1 MKNKSEV
8 IAPLILA
15 GSLYIEFHCITPDS
29 HSALTSLADI
39 NWMYLS
45 LVIGVAL
52 IISLLALSYIHD
64 ILFFLK
70 IEKDGDITYSFVV
83 ALAIFGILVLR
94 NCLIVLSDTQF
105 GNLMSFVSVPIFGAF
120 WSLSKR
126 TLKANRKY
134 NKNRNKHYES
144 K

>member
-1 MKNKSEV
+1 MNNKSE
-8 IAPLILA
+8 IFAFLLFIGL
-15 GSLYIEFHCITPDS
+15 LYIEFHCITPDS

-52 IISLLALSYIHD
+52 LISLIVLSYIHD
-64 ILFFLK
+64 ILLFFKL
-70 IEKDGDITYSFVV
+70 EKDGDITYSFVV

-105 GNLMSFVSVPIFGAF
+105 GNLMSFVSVPIFGVF

-126 TLKANRKY
+126 VLKSNRKQDKNP
-134 NKNRNKHYES
+134 NKN
-144 K
+144 

>member
-8 IAPLILA
+8 LA
-15 GSLYIEFHCITPDS
+15 LLMFVGLLYVEFHCITPDS
-29 HSALTSLADI
+29 HSALTKLTDI
-39 NWMYLS
+39 NWMYLW
-45 LVIGVAL
+45 LVIAVAL
-52 IISLLALSYIHD
+52 FISLIALSYIHD
-64 ILFFLK
+64 VLLFFKL
-70 IEKDGDITYSFVV
+70 EKEGDITYSFVI
-83 ALAIFGILVLR
+83 ALVIFGILVLR

-134 NKNRNKHYES
+134 NKNRNKRHES

>member
-1 MKNKSEV
+1 MKNKYEIFAFLLFV
-8 IAPLILA
+8 GL
-15 GSLYIEFHCITPDS
+15 LYVEFHCITPDS
-29 HSALTSLADI
+29 HSALTNLTDI
-39 NWMYLS
+39 NWEYLC
-45 LVIGVAL
+45 LVIAIAL

-70 IEKDGDITYSFVV
+70 IEKDGDITYSFVI

-105 GNLMSFVSVPIFGAF
+105 GNLMSFVSVPIFGVF

-126 TLKANRKY
+126 VLKSNRKQD
-134 NKNRNKHYES
+134 KNSDKH
-144 K
+144 

>member
-8 IAPLILA
+8 LA
-15 GSLYIEFHCITPDS
+15 LLMFVGLLYVEFHCITPDS
-29 HSALTSLADI
+29 HSALTKLTDI
-39 NWMYLS
+39 NWMYLC
-45 LVIGVAL
+45 LVIAVAL
-52 IISLLALSYIHD
+52 VISLIALSYIHD
-64 ILFFLK
+64 VLLFFK
-70 IEKDGDITYSFVV
+70 FEKDGDITYSFVI

-105 GNLMSFVSVPIFGAF
+105 GYLMSFVSVPIFGAF

-126 TLKANRKY
+126 TLKANRQY
-134 NKNRNKHYES
+134 NKNRNKHHES

>member
-8 IAPLILA
+8 IAPLMLV

-29 HSALTSLADI
+29 HSALTRLADI
-39 NWMYLS
+39 NWEYLF
-45 LVIGVAL
+45 LVIAL
-52 IISLLALSYIHD
+52 ALFISLIVLSYIHD
-64 ILFFLK
+64 ILLYFKF
-70 IEKDGDITYSFVV
+70 EKDDDITYSFVI

-126 TLKANRKY
+126 TLKANREY
-134 NKNRNKHYES
+134 NKNRNKHHES

>member
-1 MKNKSEV
+1 MKNKYE
-8 IAPLILA
+8 IFAFLLFIGL
-15 GSLYIEFHCITPDS
+15 LYIEFHCITPDS

-39 NWMYLS
+39 NWEYLC
-45 LVIGVAL
+45 LVIAIAL

-105 GNLMSFVSVPIFGAF
+105 GNLMSFVSIPIFGVF

-126 TLKANRKY
+126 VLKSNRKQDRNP
-134 NKNRNKHYES
+134 NKN
-144 K
+144 

>member
-1 MKNKSEV
+1 MNNKSEV
-8 IAPLILA
+8 LVPLMLA
-15 GSLYIEFHCITPDS
+15 GLLYVEFHCITPDS

-52 IISLLALSYIHD
+52 LISLIVLSYIHD
-64 ILFFLK
+64 ILLFFK
-70 IEKDGDITYSFVV
+70 IEKDGDITYSFVI
-83 ALAIFGILVLR
+83 ALAIFGILVFR

-105 GNLMSFVSVPIFGAF
+105 GNLMSFVSVPIFGVF

-126 TLKANRKY
+126 VLKSNRKQD
-134 NKNRNKHYES
+134 KNSDKN
-144 K
+144 

>member
-1 MKNKSEV
+1 MKNKYE
-8 IAPLILA
+8 IFAFLLFIGL
-15 GSLYIEFHCITPDS
+15 LYIEFHCITPDS

-39 NWMYLS
+39 NWEYLC
-45 LVIGVAL
+45 LVIAIAL

-105 GNLMSFVSVPIFGAF
+105 GNLMSFVSVPIFGVF

-126 TLKANRKY
+126 VLKSNRKQD
-134 NKNRNKHYES
+134 KNSDKH
-144 K
+144 

>member
-1 MKNKSEV
+1 MKNKYELFAFLFF
-8 IAPLILA
+8 IGL
-15 GSLYIEFHCITPDS
+15 LYIEFHCITPDS
-29 HSALTSLADI
+29 HSALTSLGDI

-52 IISLLALSYIHD
+52 LISLIVLSYIHD
-64 ILFFLK
+64 ILLFLK
-70 IEKDGDITYSFVV
+70 LEKDGDITYSFVI

-105 GNLMSFVSVPIFGAF
+105 GNLMSFISVPIFGVF

-126 TLKANRKY
+126 VLKSNRKQDEKS
-134 NKNRNKHYES
+134 NKN
-144 K
+144 

>member
-1 MKNKSEV
+1 MKNKSEIFAFLLFV
-8 IAPLILA
+8 GL
-15 GSLYIEFHCITPDS
+15 LYVEFHSITPDS

-39 NWMYLS
+39 NWEYLC
-45 LVIGVAL
+45 LVIGIAL

-83 ALAIFGILVLR
+83 ALAIFGV
-94 NCLIVLSDTQF
+94 
-105 GNLMSFVSVPIFGAF
+105 F

-126 TLKANRKY
+126 VLKSNRKQDKNP
-134 NKNRNKHYES
+134 NKN
-144 K
+144 

>member
-8 IAPLILA
+8 LA
-15 GSLYIEFHCITPDS
+15 LLMFVGLLYVEFHCITPDR
-29 HSALTSLADI
+29 HSALTKLTDI
-39 NWMYLS
+39 NWMYLC
-45 LVIGVAL
+45 LVIAVAL
-52 IISLLALSYIHD
+52 VISLIALSYIHD
-64 ILFFLK
+64 VLLFFNF
-70 IEKDGDITYSFVV
+70 EKDGDITYSFVI

-126 TLKANRKY
+126 TLKANRQY
-134 NKNRNKHYES
+134 NKNRNKHHES

>member
-1 MKNKSEV
+1 MKNKSE
-8 IAPLILA
+8 IFAFLLFI
-15 GSLYIEFHCITPDS
+15 GSLYVEFHCITPDS
-29 HSALTSLADI
+29 HSALTRLADI
-39 NWMYLS
+39 NWMYLC
-45 LVIGVAL
+45 LVIAL
-52 IISLLALSYIHD
+52 ALFISLIVLSYIHD
-64 ILFFLK
+64 ILLYFKF
-70 IEKDGDITYSFVV
+70 EKEGDITYSFVI

-134 NKNRNKHYES
+134 NKNRNKRHES

>member
-8 IAPLILA
+8 IAPLMLV

-29 HSALTSLADI
+29 HSALTRLADI
-39 NWMYLS
+39 NWEYLF
-45 LVIGVAL
+45 LVIAL
-52 IISLLALSYIHD
+52 ALFISLIVLSYIHD
-64 ILFFLK
+64 ILLYFKF
-70 IEKDGDITYSFVV
+70 EKEGDITYSFVI

-105 GNLMSFVSVPIFGAF
+105 GNLMSFISIPIFGAF

-126 TLKANRKY
+126 TLKANREY
-134 NKNRNKHYES
+134 NKNRNKRHES

>member
-8 IAPLILA
+8 LA
-15 GSLYIEFHCITPDS
+15 FLMFIGLLYIEFHCITPDS
-29 HSALTSLADI
+29 HSALTRLADI
-39 NWMYLS
+39 NWTYLC
-45 LVIGVAL
+45 LVIGIAL
-52 IISLLALSYIHD
+52 FISMLALSYIHD
-64 ILFFLK
+64 ILLFFKL
-70 IEKDGDITYSFVV
+70 EKDGDITYSFVV
-83 ALAIFGILVLR
+83 SLPIFGILVLR

-126 TLKANRKY
+126 VLKSNRQQDKDS
-134 NKNRNKHYES
+134 NKHHES

>member
-8 IAPLILA
+8 LA
-15 GSLYIEFHCITPDS
+15 LLMFVGLLYVEFHCITPDS
-29 HSALTSLADI
+29 HSALTKLTDI
-39 NWMYLS
+39 NWMYLC
-45 LVIGVAL
+45 LVIAVAL
-52 IISLLALSYIHD
+52 VISLIALSYIHD
-64 ILFFLK
+64 VLLFFK
-70 IEKDGDITYSFVV
+70 FEKDGDITYSFVI

-126 TLKANRKY
+126 TLKANRQY
-134 NKNRNKHYES
+134 NKNRNKHHES

>member
-1 MKNKSEV
+1 MKNKSEIFAFLLFV
-8 IAPLILA
+8 GL
-15 GSLYIEFHCITPDS
+15 LYIEFHCITPDS

-39 NWMYLS
+39 NWEYLCI
-45 LVIGVAL
+45 VIAIAL

-70 IEKDGDITYSFVV
+70 IEKDDITYSFVV

-105 GNLMSFVSVPIFGAF
+105 GNLMSFVSVPIFGVF

-126 TLKANRKY
+126 VLKSNRKQDENP
-134 NKNRNKHYES
+134 NKN
-144 K
+144 

>member
-1 MKNKSEV
+1 MKNKSEIFAFLLFV
-8 IAPLILA
+8 GL
-15 GSLYIEFHCITPDS
+15 LYIEFHCITPDS

-39 NWMYLS
+39 NWEYLCI
-45 LVIGVAL
+45 VIAIAL

-70 IEKDGDITYSFVV
+70 IEKDDITYSFVV

-105 GNLMSFVSVPIFGAF
+105 GNLMSFISIPIFGVF

-126 TLKANRKY
+126 VLKSNRKQDRNP
-134 NKNRNKHYES
+134 NKN
-144 K
+144 

>member
-8 IAPLILA
+8 IAPLMLV

-29 HSALTSLADI
+29 HSALIRLADI
-39 NWMYLS
+39 NWMYLC
-45 LVIGVAL
+45 LVIAL
-52 IISLLALSYIHD
+52 ALFISLIVLSYIHD
-64 ILFFLK
+64 ILLYFKF
-70 IEKDGDITYSFVV
+70 EKEGDITYSFVI

-134 NKNRNKHYES
+134 NKNRNKRHES

>member
-8 IAPLILA
+8 LVPLMLV
-15 GSLYIEFHCITPDS
+15 GLLYVEFHCITPDS

-39 NWMYLS
+39 NWEYLC
-45 LVIGVAL
+45 LAIAL
-52 IISLLALSYIHD
+52 ALFISLIVLTYIHD
-64 ILFFLK
+64 ILLFFNY
-70 IEKDGDITYSFVV
+70 EKDGDITYSFVIS
-83 ALAIFGILVLR
+83 LAIFGFLVLR

-126 TLKANRKY
+126 TLKANRKQD
-134 NKNRNKHYES
+134 KNPDKH
-144 K
+144 

>member
-8 IAPLILA
+8 IAPLMLV

-29 HSALTSLADI
+29 HSALTRLADI
-39 NWMYLS
+39 NWEYLF
-45 LVIGVAL
+45 LVIAL
-52 IISLLALSYIHD
+52 ALFISLIVLSYIHD
-64 ILFFLK
+64 ILLYFKF
-70 IEKDGDITYSFVV
+70 EKEGDITYSFVI

-126 TLKANRKY
+126 TLKANREY
-134 NKNRNKHYES
+134 NKNRNKRHES

>member
-1 MKNKSEV
+1 MKNKSEISAFLMFV
-8 IAPLILA
+8 GL
-15 GSLYIEFHCITPDS
+15 LYIEFHCITPDS
-29 HSALTSLADI
+29 HSALTRLADI
-39 NWMYLS
+39 NWTYLC
-45 LVIGVAL
+45 LVIGIAL
-52 IISLLALSYIHD
+52 FISMLALSYIHD
-64 ILFFLK
+64 ILLFFK
-70 IEKDGDITYSFVV
+70 FEKEGDITYSFVI

-105 GNLMSFVSVPIFGAF
+105 GNLMSFVSVPIFGVF

-134 NKNRNKHYES
+134 NKNRNKRHES

>member
-8 IAPLILA
+8 IAPLMLV
-15 GSLYIEFHCITPDS
+15 GSLYVEFHCITPDS

-39 NWMYLS
+39 NWEYLF
-45 LVIGVAL
+45 LVIAL
-52 IISLLALSYIHD
+52 ALFISLIVLSYIHD
-64 ILFFLK
+64 ILLYFKF
-70 IEKDGDITYSFVV
+70 EKEGDITYSFVI

-105 GNLMSFVSVPIFGAF
+105 GNLMSFISVPIFGAF

-126 TLKANRKY
+126 TLKANREY
-134 NKNRNKHYES
+134 NKNRNKRHES